1 MMLET
6 ESKKANA
13 VTWNRRVTQNPE
25 RYGTTPEHVRKVEKK
40 VRDLLAE
47 DEKAMAKLSGRADR
61 TIMEGG
67 E

>member
-1 MMLET
+1 M
-6 ESKKANA
+6 SKYANA
-13 VTWNRRVTQNPE
+13 VTWNRRVTQYPE
-25 RYGTTPEHVRKVEKK
+25 KYGTTAEHIRRVDKR
-40 VRDLLAE
+40 VRDLLAA